1 MNVPHALFRQSH
13 SCVSLIVICLWN
25 SYVVVFCSLNSEV
38 FKMMLQAPGHCKYCS
53 NNSLYEIKGDLC
65 NFKLNDSQLDAVAS
79 CILASECS
87 HRSSVG
93 LVWGPPGTGKTTT
106 VFFDTSHLGTAVAS
120 VHTRT
125 HAPPYTRTPHVY
137 NQTYNYTQI

>member
-106 VFFDTSHLGTAVAS
+106 VVDATNASDKGTKNS
-120 VHTRT
+120 CMRS
-125 HAPPYTRTPHVY
+125 
-137 NQTYNYTQI
+137 N

>member
-1 MNVPHALFRQSH
+1 MPCSDNPTVVCRSLSALFTYLFIELL
-13 SCVSLIVICLWN
+13 CCCLL
-25 SYVVVFCSLNSEV
+25 FIGSEV
-38 FKMMLQAPGHCKYCS
+38 FKMVLQAPGRCKYCS
-53 NNSLYEIKGDLC
+53 NNSLDEIKGDLC

-106 VFFDTSHLGTAVAS
+106 VVDATNASDKGTKNS
-120 VHTRT
+120 CMRS
-125 HAPPYTRTPHVY
+125 
-137 NQTYNYTQI
+137 N